1 MSRENAINQQSLA
14 IEVQRALQEGL
25 PIVAQPYL
33 ALAEDLGVSE
43 QQVVEAIEQ
52 LQRSGMTKRFGMV
65 LKHRQL
71 GYHANAMVVW
81 DVPDG
86 CVDRVGASLGEE
98 PCVTLSYRR
107 PRRPPEW
114 NYNLFCMIH
123 GTCRET
129 VTAQLEDIV
138 LRKGLHY
145 PHQLLFSSHCFKQ
158 RGAVYV

>member
-1 MSRENAINQQSLA
+1 MNQDSLLRN
-14 IEVQRALQEGL
+14 VQRALQEGL
-25 PIVAQPYL
+25 PIVPQPYL
-33 ALAEDLGVSE
+33 ALARDLEVNES
-43 QQVVEAIEQ
+43 QVIAAIEI
-52 LQRSGMTKRFGMV
+52 LQKGDLIKRFGIV

-71 GYHANAMVVW
+71 GYRANAMVVW
-81 DVPDG
+81 DVPDS

-98 PCVTLSYRR
+98 HCVTLSYRR

-123 GTCRET
+123 GTSRDT

-138 LRKGLHY
+138 TRRELNY
-145 PHQLLFSSHCFKQ
+145 PHHVLFSNHCFKQ